1 MLLRPRQE
9 IFVRKSVAA
18 LKEHG
23 NTVSIASTGF
33 GKTICLSEVGGRLF
47 DDGAEKGICMVHRD
61 EINEQ
66 NRKKFHRVRPNGIS
80 STLFDSKHKDWRGQM
95 VFAMVQSLATST
107 ALAGMPT
114 VDFIEIDEGHH
125 AVADTYLRIIERG
138 LQLNPNMK
146 LFAVTATPKRGDKK
160 GLTRA
165 GFDNVAD
172 VVAIPELIK
181 SGHLVKPRTF
191 VIDLGVTEELKNAK
205 RTKHDFDED
214 AVAEILN
221 KKPLTDAV
229 IERWYQM
236 AGERQTIMFCSNV
249 KHSKD
254 VCAALQARG
263 IAAAHV
269 DGNTPTDD
277 RKAIFDNFRA
287 HKIQVVCNVAVATE
301 GFDAPTCSCVV
312 ILRQQSC
319 HGQYIQIVGRGL
331 RTVDPEEYPNFIKT
345 DCIVLDFGV
354 STIIHGS
361 LEMEVNLREIKGGKA
376 PTKLCPDC
384 YSEIPTT
391 SRECGICGHEF
402 PAPVRAEGEA
412 KLIDEIDEFGMTEF
426 DLLEDSTFKWEDII
440 GDESMMMAA
449 GFNAWAFIGWYNGFW
464 HAVGGISGDQIRHL
478 TVGDKSQALA
488 AADDWMRL
496 KENTQGAAKTKRW
509 LTLPPTDKQAELLG
523 LPKNDAVD
531 NVLKALSFGSKNTK
545 LPEHGVTRYKA
556 SLMLTFKFNK
566 AKIKS
571 LVLESA
577 TRLENKIAA

>member
-9 IFVRKSVAA
+9 IFVGKSVSA

-47 DDGAEKGICMVHRD
+47 DSGAEKGLCMVHRD

-66 NRKKFHRVRPNGIS
+66 NRKKFHRVRPNGIT
-80 STLFDSKHKDWRGQM
+80 STFFDAKYKDWRGQM
-95 VFAMVQSLATST
+95 VFGMVQSLATST
-107 ALAGMPT
+107 SLASMPRL
-114 VDFIEIDEGHH
+114 DFIEIDEGHH

-138 LQLNPNMK
+138 YQLNPDMM

-165 GFDNVAD
+165 GFTNVAD
-172 VVAIPELIK
+172 VVAIPELII
-181 SGHLVKPRTF
+181 SGHLVPPRTS
-191 VIDLGVTEELKNAK
+191 VIDLGVTGELENAK
-205 RTKHDFDED
+205 KGKNDFDDD

-229 IERWYQM
+229 IRTWYEK
-236 AGERQTIMFCSNV
+236 AGERQAIFFCANV

-254 VCAALQARG
+254 VCAALQERG
-263 IAAAHV
+263 IAAGHV
-269 DGNTPTDD
+269 DGTTGTEE
-277 RKAIFDNFRA
+277 RKKIFDNFRA
-287 HKIQVVCNVAVATE
+287 GRIQVVCNVGVATE

-312 ILRQQSC
+312 LLRQQSC
-319 HGQYIQIVGRGL
+319 HGQYIQMVGRGL

-354 STIIHGS
+354 STRIHGS
-361 LEMEVNLREIKGGKA
+361 LEMEASIKEIKGGHGQ
-376 PTKLCPDC
+376 TKLCPSC
-384 YSEIPTT
+384 YSEIPTA

-402 PAPVRAEGEA
+402 PAPVRLEGDE
-412 KLIDEIDEFGMTEF
+412 KIVDEIDQFNMVEF
-426 DLLEDSTFKWEDII
+426 DLLADSTFKWEDII

-464 HAVGGISGDQIRHL
+464 HSVGGISGSEVKYL
-478 TVGDKSQALA
+478 TAGDKTHALA

-496 KENTQGAAKTKRW
+496 KESTKGAAKTKRW

-523 LPKNDAVD
+523 LPKTDAVD
-531 NVLKALSFGSKNTK
+531 GVLQALSFGNKPK
-545 LPEHGVTRYKA
+545 LPSHGITRYKA
-556 SLMLTFKFNK
+556 SLMLTFRFNK
-566 AKIKS
+566 AKIKG

-577 TRLENKIAA
+577 KRLESQVAA